1 MIPEILFAI
10 IIIIFF
16 FIQFR
21 KSRVIEIEDSLEN
34 MINKKYVYNNK
45 IYSVKKI

>member
-1 MIPEILFAI
+1 MIAEILFA

-21 KSRVIEIEDSLEN
+21 KTRIIELEDKLEN
-34 MINKKYVYNNK
+34 MIDKKYIYNNK